1 MHALMVC
8 NLSVRAGSRSECP
21 INACISRTP
30 THLDMELSGLMPGQ
44 QIQSPC
50 WDLQAVPEAT
60 NQVGT
65 CEASE
70 QEVKGS
76 VTTSCAAI

>member
-1 MHALMVC
+1 
-8 NLSVRAGSRSECP
+8 
-21 INACISRTP
+21 
-30 THLDMELSGLMPGQ
+30 MELSGLMPGQ